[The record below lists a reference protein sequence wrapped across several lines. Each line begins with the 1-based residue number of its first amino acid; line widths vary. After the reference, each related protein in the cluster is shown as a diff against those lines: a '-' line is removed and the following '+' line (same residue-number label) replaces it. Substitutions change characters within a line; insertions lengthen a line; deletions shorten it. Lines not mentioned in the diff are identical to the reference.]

1 MIKTCIRQQAS
12 KPSRGKGFIEHI
24 SLLEKTSQGWQWWMV
39 CFHIRES
46 FLSFVCG
53 LNLGDVWDTQFIFP
67 VEMYRKV
74 SVSTKD
80 RSKRKPLKSWQP
92 ISSLESRKN

>member
-1 MIKTCIRQQAS
+1 MELC
-12 KPSRGKGFIEHI
+12 
-24 SLLEKTSQGWQWWMV
+24 L
-39 CFHIRES
+39 HIRES

-53 LNLGDVWDTQFIFP
+53 LNLGDGWDTPLIFL
-67 VEMYRKV
+67 VGMYRKV

-80 RSKRKPLKSWQP
+80 RSKRKPLKSSKP